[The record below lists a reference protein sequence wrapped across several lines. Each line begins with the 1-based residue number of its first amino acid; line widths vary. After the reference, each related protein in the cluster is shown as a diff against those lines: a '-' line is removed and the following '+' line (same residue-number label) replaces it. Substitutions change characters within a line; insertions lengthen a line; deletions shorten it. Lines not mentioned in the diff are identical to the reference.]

1 VTIWILETP
10 AGAEPSFVFRILP
23 GSQKTVGRAAGA
35 DFIVDAGMVSRA
47 HCRLSATSIEVE
59 VLDLGSTNG
68 TYVNGQRI
76 TRALLRHGDQLDIGR
91 VSLLVVQAQS

>member
-1 VTIWILETP
+1 MTTWILETP
-10 AGAEPSFVFRILP
+10 AGAEPSFIFRMLP
-23 GSQKTVGRAAGA
+23 GNQKTIGRAAGA

-47 HCRLSATSIEVE
+47 HCRLSATSVEVE
-59 VLDLGSTNG
+59 VVDLDSTNG

-91 VSLLVVQAQS
+91 VSLLVFQSQS